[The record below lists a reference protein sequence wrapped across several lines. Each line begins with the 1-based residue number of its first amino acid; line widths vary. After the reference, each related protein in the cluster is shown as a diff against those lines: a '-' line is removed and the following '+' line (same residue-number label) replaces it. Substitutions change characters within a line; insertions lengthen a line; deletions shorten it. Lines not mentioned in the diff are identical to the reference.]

1 MSEIAQRSDQVLLE
15 QFLGGDISAY
25 ERLVARHE
33 KPVFNFIRRM
43 IGHPQEAEDLTQ
55 EVFIRVYEQAKRLTE
70 KRAFRSWLWSIAANL
85 CRDHL
90 KRQVYRRHLSIDHD
104 VNLDRDLASL
114 SSPDRDLEEAE
125 VGQIIDRA
133 IAALKA
139 DRRMVI
145 VLREYQGLSYE
156 EIAEAVGCPVSTIKS
171 RLHMARQELRKRL
184 AFLLD
189 P

>member
-1 MSEIAQRSDQVLLE
+1 MNGTSDQALLE
-15 QFLGGDISAY
+15 QFLDGDMSAY
-25 ERLVARHE
+25 EQLVARYE

-55 EVFIRVYEQAKRLTE
+55 EAFIRVYEQADRLTE
-70 KRAFRSWLWSIAANL
+70 KRAFRSWLWSVAANL

-90 KRQVYRRHLSIDHD
+90 KRQAYRRHLSVDHD
-104 VNLDRDLASL
+104 VNLDRDVASP

-125 VGQIIDRA
+125 VEQIIDQA
-133 IAALKA
+133 IATLRS

-156 EIAEAVGCPVSTIKS
+156 EIAETVGCSVSTVKS

-189 P
+189 S